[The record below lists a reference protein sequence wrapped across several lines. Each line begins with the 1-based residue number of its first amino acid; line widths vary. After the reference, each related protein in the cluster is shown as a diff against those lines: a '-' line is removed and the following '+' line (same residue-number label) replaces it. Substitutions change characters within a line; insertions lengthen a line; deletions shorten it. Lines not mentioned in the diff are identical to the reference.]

1 LQLVLFNGMPE
12 TRKMVLETADGFL
25 AHYHADGNGKPTMHL
40 NVNFHTNEDLPSG
53 NDAWFVLWAAYRWT
67 GDKKYLVPF
76 GGDPAGSL
84 RQINAD
90 ALDMLNVRDTW
101 GKDLLASS
109 GPATRNDSANSSE
122 TTNFLDWQMTGDTK
136 YLNKVYASQIETAT
150 DRYFINRQGSLW
162 IDRIYFNNGELQRS
176 RLGGVALMRNYDYP
190 GNVVSWRFQAPANEQ
205 SVAILVPE
213 GTPDHVKII
222 AYNLDSTPVKAS
234 MTGWEID
241 PGKWE
246 ITQGTRGGDSDPL
259 ENVAKR
265 TEVFERSSSLDVT
278 FAPHTTT
285 VLELKLVDKGVPY
298 WSRPDLGI
306 DADDVKVDG
315 NRMKVTV
322 HSLGAVDAPGAKV
335 ALRSRDGKVLASAN
349 AGPLKAPLDLV
360 PKTEVVAL
368 AIPSGVDWKGGSVT
382 IEMSGKV
389 PEITQMNNRV
399 QF

>member
-1 LQLVLFNGMPE
+1 VLFNGTPE

-67 GDKKYLVPF
+67 GDKKYIAPF
-76 GGDPAGSL
+76 SGDPAGSL

-90 ALDMLNVRDTW
+90 AMDILNVRDTW
-101 GKDLLASS
+101 GKDVLASS

-122 TTNFLDWQMTGDTK
+122 TTNFLDWQLTGDTS

-150 DRYFINRQGSLW
+150 NRYFINRQGSLW
-162 IDRIYFNNGELQRS
+162 IDRIYYNNGELQRS
-176 RLGGVALMRNYDYP
+176 RLGGVELMRNYDYP
-190 GNVVSWRFQAPANEQ
+190 GNVVSWKFQAPANEQ
-205 SVAILVPE
+205 SVAILVPVA
-213 GTPDHVKII
+213 TPDHVKII
-222 AYNLDSTPVKAS
+222 AYNLDSAPVTAS
-234 MTGWEID
+234 MTGWEVD

-246 ITQGTRGGDSDPL
+246 ITQGTRGNGDGDPVQ
-259 ENVAKR
+259 NSTTR
-265 TEVFERSSSLDVT
+265 TGEFERSRSVDVT

-285 VLELKLVDKGVPY
+285 VLELKLVSKGVPY

-306 DADDVKVDG
+306 GADDIKVEG

-322 HSLGAVDAPGAKV
+322 HSLGAVDTPAAKV
-335 ALRSRDGKVLASAN
+335 VLRDRTGKVIATASA
-349 AGPLKAPLDLV
+349 AALKAPVDLV
-360 PKTEVVAL
+360 PKTEVVSL
-368 AIPSGVDWKGGSVT
+368 LVPPNTDWKGGSVT
-382 IEMSGKV
+382 IESGGRI

>member
-1 LQLVLFNGMPE
+1 
-12 TRKMVLETADGFL
+12 
-25 AHYHADGNGKPTMHL
+25 MHL

-67 GDKKYLVPF
+67 GDKKYVEPF

-90 ALDMLNVRDTW
+90 AMDILKARDTW
-101 GKDLLASS
+101 GKELLNSS
-109 GPATRNDSANSSE
+109 AAATRNDSANASE
-122 TTNFLDWQMTGDTK
+122 TTNFLDWQLTGDTN
-136 YLNKVYASQIETAT
+136 YLNKVYASQIETANE
-150 DRYFINRQGSLW
+150 RYFINRQGSLW

-190 GNVVSWRFQAPANEQ
+190 GNVVSWKFQAPANEQ

-213 GTPDHVKII
+213 ATPDHVKII
-222 AYNLDSTPVKAS
+222 AYNLDSAPVKAS

-246 ITQGTRGGDSDPL
+246 MTQGTRGNADTDPL
-259 ENVAKR
+259 QGVASR
-265 TEVFERSSSLDVT
+265 SVDFERSKSLDIT

-315 NRMKVTV
+315 SRMKVTV
-322 HSLGAVDAPGAKV
+322 HSLGAVDAPAAKV
-335 ALRSRDGKVLASAN
+335 VLRDHDGKVLATAN
-349 AGPLKAPLDLV
+349 AAPMKAPVDLL
-360 PKTEVVAL
+360 PKTEVISLSLSPNA
-368 AIPSGVDWKGGSVT
+368 DWKGGSVT
-382 IEMSGKV
+382 IEMSGRL

>member
-1 LQLVLFNGMPE
+1 MPE

-67 GDKKYLVPF
+67 GNKKYLAPF
-76 GGDPAGSL
+76 EGDPVGSL
-84 RQINAD
+84 RQINSD
-90 ALDMLNVRDTW
+90 ALDMLKVRDTW
-101 GKDLLASS
+101 GKQLVASD
-109 GPATRNDSANSSE
+109 PDSATDTHYSTASE
-122 TTNFLDWQMTGDTK
+122 TTNQLAWQLTGDTN

-162 IDRIYFNNGELQRS
+162 IDRVYFNNGELQRS

-190 GNVVSWRFQAPANEQ
+190 GNVVSWKFQAPANEQ

-222 AYNLDSTPVKAS
+222 AYNLNSTPVKAS
-234 MTGWEID
+234 MTGWEVD
-241 PGKWE
+241 PGMWT
-246 ITQGTRGGDSDPL
+246 ITQGTRGADNDPL
-259 ENVAKR
+259 QNVTTS
-265 TEVFERSSSLDVT
+265 TESFERSSSLDVT

-306 DADDVKVDG
+306 DPEDVKADG
-315 NRMKVTV
+315 NRMNVTV
-322 HSLGAVDAPGAKV
+322 HSLGAVDAPSAKV
-335 ALRSRDGKVLASAN
+335 VLRNRDGKVLASAN
-349 AGPLKAPLDLV
+349 AAPLKAPLDLL
-360 PKTEVVAL
+360 PKAEVVSL
-368 AIPSGVDWKGGSVT
+368 AIPAGADWKGGSIT
-382 IEMSGKV
+382 IEVSGRL
-389 PEITQMNNRV
+389 PEITRMNNRV